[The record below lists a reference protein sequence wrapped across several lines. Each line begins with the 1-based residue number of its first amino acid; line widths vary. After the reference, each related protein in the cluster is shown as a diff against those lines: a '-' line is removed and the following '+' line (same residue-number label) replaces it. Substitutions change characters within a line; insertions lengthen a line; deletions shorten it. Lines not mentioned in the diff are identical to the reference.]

1 MPLVLVKSDPKAR
14 EKPCLRC
21 GYSLRKIV
29 DARNCP
35 ECGLSVWVSL
45 NQNDSLDWSRPDWLR
60 QISLG
65 AFLMAGA
72 QLLGIFLAVLLVMP
86 WIWGWFATAW
96 VVAVYL
102 LTLSTGMILLG
113 ASEKRYPDK
122 LKGYRWFVVAAG
134 IVGGL
139 FGLMIAAYAT
149 MGKSLLDH
157 WFWLFGMVQIVMLIG
172 AAATL
177 LYLRKLAHRL
187 GSHKLAKVLGWL
199 LLIPL
204 LKFLQAFPFWGMSMA
219 FYFCG
224 FGEFLPWLYIP
235 ISLGI
240 LIYLAIGFRKAA
252 NAAEINW
259 SSAG

>member
-60 QISLG
+60 GIALG
-65 AFLMAGA
+65 ALLMAAA
-72 QLLGIFLAVLLVMP
+72 QGLGILMGVLIVAPTL
-86 WIWGWFATAW
+86 WGWLATAW
-96 VVAVYL
+96 VAAVYL
-102 LTLSTGMILLG
+102 LALNLGMILLG
-113 ASEKRYPDK
+113 APERRYPDK
-122 LKGYRWFVVAAG
+122 WKGYRWFVVVAG

-139 FGLMIAAYAT
+139 LGLLIAAYAA
-149 MGKSLLDH
+149 MGRSALEH
-157 WFWLFGMVQIVMLIG
+157 WWWLFGVVQVVMLIG

-187 GSHKLAKVLGWL
+187 GSHRLAKVLGWL

-204 LKFLQAFPFWGMSMA
+204 LKFVQAFPFWGISLA
-219 FYFCG
+219 YGFCG
-224 FGEFLPWLYIP
+224 FGQLLPWLYVP
-235 ISLGI
+235 ISLGF
-240 LIYLAIGFRKAA
+240 LIYLGIGFRKAA
-252 NAAEINW
+252 TAAEVNW
-259 SSAG
+259 ATAG

>member
-21 GYSLRKIV
+21 GYSLRKIL

-45 NQNDSLDWSRPDWLR
+45 NQNDSLDWSRPEWLR
-60 QISLG
+60 LIATG
-65 AFLMAGA
+65 AFVMAAA
-72 QLLGIFLAVLLVMP
+72 QALGIFMAILIALP
-86 WIWGWFATAW
+86 WMWGWFATAW
-96 VVAVYL
+96 VVAAYL
-102 LTLSTGMILLG
+102 LAVGGGMIVLG
-113 ASEKRYPDK
+113 APEKRYPDK
-122 LKGYRWFVVAAG
+122 LKGYRWFIVVAGA
-134 IVGGL
+134 IEALIGL
-139 FGLMIAAYAT
+139 GMASYAA
-149 MGKSLLDH
+149 MGRSGLDH
-157 WFWLFGMVQIVMLIG
+157 WWWLLSVIQFVILIG

-204 LKFLQAFPFWGMSMA
+204 LKFVQAFPLWGISLA
-219 FYFCG
+219 YGFCG
-224 FGEFLPWLYIP
+224 LAELLPWLYMP
-235 ISLGI
+235 ISIGI

-252 NAAEINW
+252 KGAEVNW
-259 SSAG
+259 ASAG

>member
-21 GYSLRKIV
+21 GYSLRKIL

-45 NQNDSLDWSRPDWLR
+45 NQNDSLDWSRPEWLR
-60 QISLG
+60 QIALG
-65 AFLMAGA
+65 AFIMAATQVLGILMAV
-72 QLLGIFLAVLLVMP
+72 LMAVPEMVA
-86 WIWGWFATAW
+86 WRVTAW
-96 VVAVYL
+96 VVSTYL
-102 LTLSTGMILLG
+102 LALGAGMILLG
-113 ASEKRYPDK
+113 ATERRYPDK
-122 LKGYRWFVVAAG
+122 WKGYRWFVVISAS
-134 IVGGL
+134 VGGL
-139 FGLMIAAYAT
+139 IGLLIAGFST
-149 MGKSLLDH
+149 VGRPILDH
-157 WFWLFGMVQIVMLIG
+157 WFGLFWIVQIVMLAG

-204 LKFLQAFPFWGMSMA
+204 LKFVQAFPFWGISLA
-219 FYFCG
+219 YGFCG
-224 FGEFLPWLYIP
+224 LGELLPWLYIP
-235 ISLGI
+235 ISLPI

-252 NAAEINW
+252 TQAEVNW
-259 SSAG
+259 ASAG